1 MTECTQESFPFAAH
15 FSRQVI
21 AEFSADRLT
30 SDGGVL
36 LLRQVDR
43 RLDLLRR
50 FAQCFADKRNPLLLE
65 HTVGEMVA
73 SGEKSGLRTID
84 RARTSGGFDMS
95 AYKYSC
101 RLTF

>member
-43 RLDLLRR
+43 RLDLLRCSTAAILAAGGVPPR
-50 FAQCFADKRNPLLLE
+50 K
-65 HTVGEMVA
+65 T
-73 SGEKSGLRTID
+73 
-84 RARTSGGFDMS
+84 RANISLYWRRSFNRSMTP
-95 AYKYSC
+95 A
-101 RLTF
+101 